1 MRRLALLLIWA
12 ILSAAPP
19 LRLSAQQ
26 APLQGFDDYVKAAL
40 KLTGTPGVA
49 IAVVKDDSIVFA
61 RGYGFRRMG
70 QPGAVDERTVFAI
83 GSETKAFTAAAL
95 AMLVDEGRIRWDD
108 PAANYLKG
116 FSLADPLASRALTVR
131 DMLSHRSGLPGG
143 DELWYGS
150 ASSRDDVLYRVR
162 FLEPAWSFRS
172 RFQYQNIMFIGAGEI
187 IPAVAGKSWDT
198 FVAEQIFRPL
208 GMTSSSTSVTA
219 LEGLPNVATP
229 HERIGG
235 KMQAVPYRNIDNAG
249 PAGAINSTVLDM
261 AQWLRLQL
269 GGGRL
274 GSTELI
280 KPVTF
285 DEMHTPQT
293 IVPRSETA
301 AIRYAD
307 SHFLAYGLGW
317 YLFDYHDRRV
327 SEHAGGIDGMTA
339 DVMLVPEERL
349 GVVVLTNAGHNSL
362 PWALAYRVLDA
373 FLGRKPIDRVAMFYS
388 AFQKLDAQDDSVARL
403 EAAGRRRGTHP
414 TLPLDRYTGVYVDSL
429 HESARVSL
437 EDRKLLLRIGK
448 TVTPWSLEH
457 WHGDLFRGRSLDP
470 AYVAYFGSR
479 WVTFGIG
486 PRGVPTA
493 VEIQGLGRF
502 ERKQ

>member
-1 MRRLALLLIWA
+1 MRRWIKRLALAVLLA
-12 ILSAAPP
+12 LLPGVLP
-19 LRLSAQQ
+19 AQQ
-26 APLQGFDDYVKAAL
+26 DQLQGFDDYVRAAL

-61 RGYGFRRMG
+61 RGYGFRQMG
-70 QPGAVDERTVFAI
+70 KPGAVDERTVFAI

-95 AMLVDEGRIRWDD
+95 AMLVDEGLIGWDD
-108 PAANYLKG
+108 PAARHLKG
-116 FSLADPLASRALTVR
+116 FQLADPLASRELTVR

-162 FLEPAWSFRS
+162 FLVPAWSFRS
-172 RFQYQNIMFIGAGEI
+172 RFQYQNVMFIGAGEI
-187 IPAVAGKSWDT
+187 IPAVAGKSWDA
-198 FVAEQIFRPL
+198 FVAERIFRPL

-219 LEGLPNVATP
+219 LEGLPNLATP

-235 KMQAVPYRNIDNAG
+235 KMRVVPYRNIDNAG
-249 PAGAINSTVLDM
+249 PAGSINSNVLDM

-269 GGGRL
+269 GAGRL
-274 GSTELI
+274 GTTELI
-280 KPVTF
+280 KPARF

-293 IVPRSETA
+293 IVQRSETE

-339 DVMLVPEERL
+339 DLMLVPEEKL

-373 FLGRKPIDRVAMFYS
+373 FLGRKPIDRVALFYN
-388 AFQKLDAQDDSVARL
+388 AFQKLDAQEDSVARL

-414 TLPLDRYTGVYVDSL
+414 TLPLDRYTGVYTDSL

-457 WHGDLFRGRSLDP
+457 WHGDLFRGSSLDP

-479 WVTFGIG
+479 WVTFGLG
-486 PRGVPTA
+486 PKGVPTV